1 MKRIVL
7 EYGMFLFL
15 CLLGFF
21 IFMVVVGFATSINL
35 RYFNSVI
42 HLAIMYMAI
51 KEFYKETNTPSINYL
66 KGIAVG
72 VTMSLFGIVL
82 FVIFQLVFLHLD
94 SAFLTQIKETTLFGS
109 LINPFTVA
117 AAIFVEGLAMSF
129 IGSYAITR
137 LIENASKEPYLG

>member
-1 MKRIVL
+1 MKRIGL

-21 IFMVVVGFATSINL
+21 IFMVVVGYATNINL
-35 RYFNSVI
+35 RYFNSII
-42 HLAIMYMAI
+42 HLAVMYMAI

-66 KGIAVG
+66 KGISVG
-72 VTMSLFGIVL
+72 VSMSLVGIVL

-94 SAFLTQIKETTLFGS
+94 PAFLTQIKETVLFGS
-109 LINPFTVA
+109 FLNPFTVA

-137 LIENASKEPYLG
+137 LIESSSKEPYMG